1 MLAGNYFSI
10 FLRVVKTSERPEN
23 ANLDSM
29 AGPHPEL
36 SWRIL
41 TRFWAFLNIASNFL
55 GLSQMIIMITI
66 LFPVEIAIISI
77 HIPLVGQTHSI
88 PMKFFCHI
96 SQDIPWTTCGTA
108 SGRLA
113 VPADTGLA
121 HWLVDRGLHS
131 RLVIGK

>member
-10 FLRVVKTSERPEN
+10 FLRVVKTSERPET

-55 GLSQMIIMITI
+55 GLSQMTIMITI
-66 LFPVEIAIISI
+66 LLSVEIAITSI
-77 HIPLVGQTHSI
+77 HNPLVGQTHSI
-88 PMKFFCHI
+88 PMKFFCQTHVPRH
-96 SQDIPWTTCGTA
+96 SLDDLRHSFRKACSTCRHRPGPLA
-108 SGRLA
+108 S
-113 VPADTGLA
+113 
-121 HWLVDRGLHS
+121 
-131 RLVIGK
+131 